1 MLRMIDYTGL
11 TFQHLQYFITI
22 SEQRTMSRAAEIL
35 HVSPSL
41 LSQKI
46 SQLENIIGIQ
56 LFRRLKQRLYLTEAG
71 QQLLMDFRDILFQL
85 NRALDSA
92 REQYSITRPLTIGFT
107 NYQSSRSVEIFLEE
121 LHKRFPDI
129 SLSAEILP
137 RRRLLEDFE
146 DRKIDII
153 FVADFEYLRK
163 DKSVISRNV
172 KSVPIGCF
180 VSSSSPLAHRDMLS
194 WKDLEGATCILPEHQ
209 NSSAFIRDLK
219 RKINEENVNIS
230 IRFHAGDILTTNHLV
245 AHNNYITFAG
255 ATSPKD
261 NRLKYF
267 IMDNLQ
273 YPFIVAHHADLD
285 PELSAYANALYD
297 IARKCTEPL

>member
-1 MLRMIDYTGL
+1 MIDYTGL

-22 SEQRTMSRAAEIL
+22 SEQGTMSRAAEIL

-129 SLSAEILP
+129 SFSAEILP

-153 FVADFEYLRK
+153 F
-163 DKSVISRNV
+163 S
-172 KSVPIGCF
+172 C
-180 VSSSSPLAHRDMLS
+180 
-194 WKDLEGATCILPEHQ
+194 
-209 NSSAFIRDLK
+209 
-219 RKINEENVNIS
+219 
-230 IRFHAGDILTTNHLV
+230 RF
-245 AHNNYITFAG
+245 
-255 ATSPKD
+255 
-261 NRLKYF
+261 
-267 IMDNLQ
+267 
-273 YPFIVAHHADLD
+273 
-285 PELSAYANALYD
+285 
-297 IARKCTEPL
+297 

>member
-1 MLRMIDYTGL
+1 
-11 TFQHLQYFITI
+11 
-22 SEQRTMSRAAEIL
+22 
-35 HVSPSL
+35 
-41 LSQKI
+41 
-46 SQLENIIGIQ
+46 
-56 LFRRLKQRLYLTEAG
+56 
-71 QQLLMDFRDILFQL
+71 
-85 NRALDSA
+85 
-92 REQYSITRPLTIGFT
+92 
-107 NYQSSRSVEIFLEE
+107 
-121 LHKRFPDI
+121 
-129 SLSAEILP
+129 
-137 RRRLLEDFE
+137 
-146 DRKIDII
+146 
-153 FVADFEYLRK
+153 
-163 DKSVISRNV
+163 
-172 KSVPIGCF
+172 
-180 VSSSSPLAHRDMLS
+180 MLS

-219 RKINEENVNIS
+219 RKLNEENVNIS

>member
-22 SEQRTMSRAAEIL
+22 SEQGTMSRAAEIL

-71 QQLLMDFRDILFQL
+71 QELLMDFRDILFQL

-129 SLSAEILP
+129 SFSAEILP

-219 RKINEENVNIS
+219 RKLNEENVNIS

>member
-22 SEQRTMSRAAEIL
+22 SEQGTMSRAAEIL

-129 SLSAEILP
+129 SFSAEILP

-153 FVADFEYLRK
+153 F
-163 DKSVISRNV
+163 S
-172 KSVPIGCF
+172 C
-180 VSSSSPLAHRDMLS
+180 
-194 WKDLEGATCILPEHQ
+194 
-209 NSSAFIRDLK
+209 
-219 RKINEENVNIS
+219 
-230 IRFHAGDILTTNHLV
+230 RF
-245 AHNNYITFAG
+245 
-255 ATSPKD
+255 
-261 NRLKYF
+261 
-267 IMDNLQ
+267 
-273 YPFIVAHHADLD
+273 
-285 PELSAYANALYD
+285 
-297 IARKCTEPL
+297 

>member
-22 SEQRTMSRAAEIL
+22 SEQGTMSRAAEIL

-56 LFRRLKQRLYLTEAG
+56 LSRRLKQRLYLTEAG

-92 REQYSITRPLTIGFT
+92 REQYSITRPLAIGFT

-129 SLSAEILP
+129 SFSAEILP

-153 FVADFEYLRK
+153 FVADFE
-163 DKSVISRNV
+163 
-172 KSVPIGCF
+172 
-180 VSSSSPLAHRDMLS
+180 
-194 WKDLEGATCILPEHQ
+194 
-209 NSSAFIRDLK
+209 
-219 RKINEENVNIS
+219 
-230 IRFHAGDILTTNHLV
+230 
-245 AHNNYITFAG
+245 
-255 ATSPKD
+255 
-261 NRLKYF
+261 
-267 IMDNLQ
+267 
-273 YPFIVAHHADLD
+273 
-285 PELSAYANALYD
+285 
-297 IARKCTEPL
+297 

>member
-1 MLRMIDYTGL
+1 MIDYTGL

-22 SEQRTMSRAAEIL
+22 SEQGTMSRAAEIL

-121 LHKRFPDI
+121 LHKRFPI
-129 SLSAEILP
+129 FPYPP
-137 RRRLLEDFE
+137 RFCRAEDFWRTLKTE
-146 DRKIDII
+146 K
-153 FVADFEYLRK
+153 L
-163 DKSVISRNV
+163 IS
-172 KSVPIGCF
+172 S
-180 VSSSSPLAHRDMLS
+180 LL
-194 WKDLEGATCILPEHQ
+194 LIL
-209 NSSAFIRDLK
+209 N
-219 RKINEENVNIS
+219 
-230 IRFHAGDILTTNHLV
+230 
-245 AHNNYITFAG
+245 TFAK
-255 ATSPKD
+255 T
-261 NRLKYF
+261 
-267 IMDNLQ
+267 NL
-273 YPFIVAHHADLD
+273 
-285 PELSAYANALYD
+285 
-297 IARKCTEPL
+297 